1 MGHPE
6 NKCFYTQVYFKPI
19 SEKREG
25 GPVSILFDGGVYADK
40 RFAYFLATEK
50 VGRRRQKPNTPPKPG
65 SSTLRASYAQLLLTG
80 FFLFSAITAMD
91 AQIGERRDFNWL
103 FGYNSTAPNPNWGA
117 TFFDF
122 NHSPP
127 KMYRD
132 SIITDFYLTNASMSD
147 KEGRLLFYTNGC
159 HIADATHQIMENGD
173 SLNPGEIRNQVCT
186 GVAAGYSILQ
196 GAIIIP
202 FPNDPDKYYLFHQ
215 RKTSIEEPVFAKI
228 VDPLYYSIIDMSLNS
243 GLGTVVQ
250 KNEIAIA
257 DTLYPG
263 HLTATKHANGT
274 WWWIMI
280 PRWNSNI
287 YHRILIKDGGSGQ
300 IHSQEIGL
308 PTTIEGGGSGQ
319 AVFSPDGR
327 YYIRY
332 NLADQLYIYDFDR
345 QTGLLSNFRQ
355 IEVDSNDYQA
365 GVAVSSNSRFLYVGP
380 LFKVYQFDLW
390 AEDIAASKVVVAEY
404 DGFASPFPTT
414 FWQMQLGPDCR
425 IYIAPPN
432 GTNVMHVIHQPNEK
446 GSACDLEQHGIQLP
460 TYNATGMVNFPNY
473 RLGTS
478 HPPCDPSISTS
489 LPFFSAVEGASFELS
504 PNPGSGEIRVLFS
517 ENNQVEG
524 ALRLYD
530 ALGRTVHYLNLTSGQ
545 KSYHWDVSA
554 LPAGVYTAS
563 WLKNK
568 QRIQSQKLIINK

>member
-1 MGHPE
+1 MNVKLVLGI
-6 NKCFYTQVYFKPI
+6 CFLLYNI
-19 SEKREG
+19 SI
-25 GPVSILFDGGVYADK
+25 SI
-40 RFAYFLATEK
+40 
-50 VGRRRQKPNTPPKPG
+50 
-65 SSTLRASYAQLLLTG
+65 
-80 FFLFSAITAMD
+80 

-147 KEGRLLFYTNGC
+147 EEGRLLFYTNGC

-186 GVAAGYSILQ
+186 GVAAGYSIKQ

-202 FPNDPDKYYLFHQ
+202 FPNTSDKYYLFHQ
-215 RKTSIEEPVFAKI
+215 RIKWVYQPVI
-228 VDPLYYSIIDMSLNS
+228 NTVIDSLLYSIVDMSLNN

-250 KNEIAIA
+250 KNEVAIA
-257 DTLYPG
+257 DTLYGG

-274 WWWIMI
+274 WWWLMV
-280 PRWNSNI
+280 PERNSNA
-287 YHRILIKDGGSGQ
+287 YHRILIKDGGSGD
-300 IHSQEIGL
+300 IHKQVIGL
-308 PTTIEGGGSGQ
+308 PTTEAGDGSGQ

-390 AEDIAASKVVVAEY
+390 ADDIAASKVVVAEY

-425 IYIAPPN
+425 IYIDPPN
-432 GTNVMHVIHQPNEK
+432 GTNVMHVIQYPNKK
-446 GSACDLEQHGIQLP
+446 GVACQVDQHAIQLP
-460 TYNATGMVNFPNY
+460 SFDSSGTLNFPNY

-554 LPAGVYTAS
+554 LPAGVYIAS